1 MWYRLRSINVLLV
14 LANLASRA
22 FGFLVSLLLAR
33 MAGIQVLGAY
43 SSLQISSSAPT
54 SPMSL
59 PLANSATV
67 VASAHAASLGLQ
79 RVLRAYIPVLWP
91 ASLLA
96 LFGGASLVWLGH
108 GAGSGASV
116 LTLRDSLL
124 TVGVLAVAQLWS
136 QVLQGLFHGAGRSL
150 ECAQAIAGTMV
161 SAIVLC
167 GPVVLW
173 FGIQG
178 ALVLAVWA
186 AAGPAVWLCWCLRRE
201 GVASTLPANH
211 QQVKQD
217 IWMQVR
223 VSLPSVASTVI
234 RNGTSWFCCIYL
246 TRLHFGEA
254 GVGFVTIGLQWMM
267 LMQLPVSSWG
277 GRMVSEMA
285 EAQREGQAELR
296 GAQRHWLRR
305 CGWVTAVV
313 SVGVLV
319 CTPALAWLYRLDVA
333 ALSWLLLINCVAS
346 WLAALAYVQ
355 ERVAFC
361 MREQRAW
368 MLLSLGADVAQL
380 LVTVIWA
387 SVSVYVIPLGSVVSS
402 ALLLLGARRYLSR
415 CQG

>member
-1 MWYRLRSINVLLV
+1 MWGRLRSINVLLV

-33 MAGIQVLGAY
+33 MAGVQVLGAY

-59 PLANSATV
+59 PLANSATII
-67 VASAHAASLGLQ
+67 ASAHAPGLGLLG
-79 RVLRAYIPVLWP
+79 VLRAYIPVLWP

-96 LFGGASLVWLGH
+96 LFGGALLVWLGH

-116 LTLRDSLL
+116 LTLRASLL
-124 TVGVLAVAQLWS
+124 TVVVLAVAQLWS

-161 SAIVLC
+161 TAIVLC

-186 AAGPAVWLCWCLRRE
+186 AAGPAVWLCWRLRLD
-201 GVASTLPANH
+201 GSGLTLPASH
-211 QQVKQD
+211 QQVSED
-217 IWMQVR
+217 VWRQVR
-223 VSLPSVASTVI
+223 ISLPSVVSTVI

-246 TRLHFGEA
+246 ARLHFGEG
-254 GVGFVTIGLQWMM
+254 GVGLVTIGLQWMM

-285 EAQREGQAELR
+285 EAQREGQTALR
-296 GAQRHWLRR
+296 GAQRHWLRKS
-305 CGWVTAVV
+305 GWVTAVV
-313 SVGVLV
+313 SAGVLV
-319 CTPALAWLYRLDVA
+319 CTPALAWLYRLDTA
-333 ALSWLLLINCVAS
+333 ALWWLLLINSVGSC
-346 WLAALAYVQ
+346 LAALAYVQ
-355 ERVAFC
+355 ERIAFC
-361 MREQRAW
+361 IREQRAW
-368 MLLSLGADVAQL
+368 MLLSLGADVVQL
-380 LVTVIWA
+380 LMTLMWA

-402 ALLLLGARRYLSR
+402 ALLLLGAQYYLSR
-415 CQG
+415 CR